1 MSDRSVE
8 ILGLAPGTWDAVA
21 TLLPGLGILI
31 GALAAAVAVR
41 QYGLNR
47 RIRDEQARP
56 YMVMSAES
64 GTSTTIIDLVIK
76 NIGSTPARELTIRV
90 EPPFQRAN
98 EVPGY
103 PIMGTRMFSETLP
116 IWPPG
121 QERRIFFDTHIER
134 AGKGLPGR
142 HEIEFSYVAGTVDS
156 RPRWW
161 RTASREAKVTQTR
174 RERLRVTERFTVDIE
189 LTRGALTATVYGV
202 HDAAKALREIATML
216 KKRNPA

>member
-1 MSDRSVE
+1 MSDQSAE

-21 TLLPGLGILI
+21 TLLSGLGILI
-31 GALAAAVAVR
+31 GAVAAAVAIR

-56 YMVMSAES
+56 YMVMSAEP

-121 QERRIFFDTHIER
+121 QERRIFFDPISSGPARGCPATCSTR
-134 AGKGLPGR
+134 SCRSGSCAG
-142 HEIEFSYVAGTVDS
+142 
-156 RPRWW
+156 
-161 RTASREAKVTQTR
+161 
-174 RERLRVTERFTVDIE
+174 
-189 LTRGALTATVYGV
+189 
-202 HDAAKALREIATML
+202 
-216 KKRNPA
+216 